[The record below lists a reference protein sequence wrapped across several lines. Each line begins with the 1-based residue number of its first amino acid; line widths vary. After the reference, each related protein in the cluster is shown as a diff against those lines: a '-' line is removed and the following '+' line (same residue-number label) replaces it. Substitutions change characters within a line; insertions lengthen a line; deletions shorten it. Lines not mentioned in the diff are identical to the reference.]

1 MQKERN
7 LGLIKNLLKV
17 AKSEKI
23 LNAIYLN
30 DSYND
35 EPKLFSFSSVLKIKN
50 QSINKSSLDNIITG
64 VSFIKETAL
73 LKTLGEALERY
84 NLSIYQEK
92 NFIWN
97 SYNSLK
103 GKRIDPQKFISFSKK
118 DFHAKPK
125 FNLYTSKND
134 ELNWM
139 KGFSLTKKEEILIPA
154 QLVFVPYYF
163 TTKEPVIRFP
173 ITTGAACYNSLKG
186 AILRGLLEVIERDAF
201 MIFYLNKL
209 SPPIINIQNSQDK
222 LLEKIFSSIKRYKL
236 ELYILDISTDVP
248 VYSILAIV
256 IDKTGF
262 GPAISL
268 GMKSDLYIKNAI
280 IGAIEES
287 FHSRFWIKDIM
298 IQKKIKSLW
307 MEIQKKKDYISDL
320 KERGIIWSEL
330 QMINKINFF
339 FKGKKVLLKKTSS
352 TKTENLDS
360 LLKWFTKQN
369 IEVLYVN
376 ITPARLE
383 REKIYVVKVIIPQF
397 QPLYLDERF
406 PYWEGK
412 RLKEIPQKLGLKPL
426 KKVYKFPHPFL

>member
-1 MQKERN
+1 
-7 LGLIKNLLKV
+7 
-17 AKSEKI
+17 
-23 LNAIYLN
+23 
-30 DSYND
+30 
-35 EPKLFSFSSVLKIKN
+35 
-50 QSINKSSLDNIITG
+50 
-64 VSFIKETAL
+64 
-73 LKTLGEALERY
+73 
-84 NLSIYQEK
+84 
-92 NFIWN
+92 
-97 SYNSLK
+97 
-103 GKRIDPQKFISFSKK
+103 
-118 DFHAKPK
+118 
-125 FNLYTSKND
+125 
-134 ELNWM
+134 
-139 KGFSLTKKEEILIPA
+139 
-154 QLVFVPYYF
+154 
-163 TTKEPVIRFP
+163 
-173 ITTGAACYNSLKG
+173 
-186 AILRGLLEVIERDAF
+186 LLEVIERDAF

-412 RLKEIPQKLGLKPL
+412 RLKEIPQKLGLKLL